1 MAASCFSGIFLLQ
14 GRPYELALVCHSL
27 LWKLLVAALWIHIS
41 SATTTTKILR
51 ILATAFPLAILSWMW
66 LRIAWRNF
74 SWTRGR
80 TMASIRL
87 TGDALQLIITSP
99 RPWKVTAG
107 QYIYLTVPRAS
118 TFSIFQRHPFTISW
132 WKRLEGSLELTLL
145 IQPRDGFTKMLER
158 LVDSDVSAWIDGP
171 YGRGH
176 NLDDFGT
183 IVLFSTGIGIWSH
196 LLYVRQLV
204 RGYRQGLVKAKSIR
218 LHWLVDQDGTRRH
231 PLAMAA
237 ANIVL
242 VGQQRDTKLI
252 MDRLLEEDRVERVS
266 GRRSTPNASAANF

>member
-1 MAASCFSGIFLLQ
+1 
-14 GRPYELALVCHSL
+14 
-27 LWKLLVAALWIHIS
+27 
-41 SATTTTKILR
+41 
-51 ILATAFPLAILSWMW
+51 
-66 LRIAWRNF
+66 
-74 SWTRGR
+74 
-80 TMASIRL
+80 MASVRL

-171 YGRGH
+171 YGCGH

-196 LLYVRQLV
+196 LLYVSQLV

-218 LHWLVDQDGTRRH
+218 LHWLVDKDGTLRH

-242 VGQQRDTKLI
+242 VGQQRNTKLI